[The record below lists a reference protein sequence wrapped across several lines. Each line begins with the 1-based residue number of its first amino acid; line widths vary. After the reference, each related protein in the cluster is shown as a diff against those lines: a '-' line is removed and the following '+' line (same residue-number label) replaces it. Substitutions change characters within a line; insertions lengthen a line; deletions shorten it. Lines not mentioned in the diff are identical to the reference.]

1 MTVAGHAVFLLL
13 IVYFAAPVKTDCT
26 STSTNKSGN
35 CTTEAKKI
43 SPLFHVEAQSNV
55 SARVGLTFEMEGGC
69 NELPLKVEVQIN
81 ASSQGNFIFPGGGIT
96 QRPDKTGSPYGGVIY
111 KYKNDGSI
119 RIMAP
124 KHTVASGVALFTG
137 GSAWEGVHR
146 VTENLVGVRYRAWC
160 RCNLPP
166 PGFESPWTDINVF
179 SKSFLEI
186 SHGLGVT
193 PDMVIVQLRHGSST
207 SDWVSDVTGS
217 MSSTEKG
224 SRRSGLIYGYD
235 SSKIRIWAPD
245 NGSLFN
251 TTDGWGLPKDH
262 GAVLSG
268 QVKVYAWNYLMNIR
282 SKSVNINKS
291 SSKSNLE
298 VSLPE
303 AVDVY
308 KDIVYFTVSPTDGD
322 NRGFLF
328 PGISS
333 VQNTDPTIQ
342 YGGVMYAYSTDKIRL
357 WHPKLDSQ
365 HFLVYINNEWGR
377 GNHVQSSE
385 SVVAKVSVWKA
396 GQICLIPKNQ
406 RTTPKVTTVQST
418 STTRTPTATA
428 RGTTAATRGTT
439 ALTGSF
445 NKQTTSPPAR
455 GLGNTSARQKDKKES
470 WYDRS
475 LTVPVIWLLGGGGL
489 LLLILLIACTVCLC
503 QSNSSDKSQ
512 TRVSP
517 QEIDQF

>member
-1 MTVAGHAVFLLL
+1 MFLLL

-26 STSTNKSGN
+26 STNTSGN
-35 CTTEAKKI
+35 CTTEAKKR
-43 SPLFHVEAQSNV
+43 SDWFDVEAQSNV
-55 SARVGLTFEMEGGC
+55 SARTGFTSEMEEGC
-69 NELPLKVEVQIN
+69 NELPLKVEVQIK
-81 ASSQGNFIFPGGGIT
+81 ASSQGDFIFPGGGIT
-96 QRPDKTGSPYGGVIY
+96 QRPDKTGSPYGGVVY
-111 KYKNDGSI
+111 KYKEDGSI

-124 KHTVASGVALFTG
+124 KHSMAPGVALFTG
-137 GSAWEGVHR
+137 AWEGVNR
-146 VTENLVGVRYRAWC
+146 VRENLVGVRYRAWC

-179 SKSFLEI
+179 SKSYLEI

-291 SSKSNLE
+291 SSKSDLE

-303 AVDVY
+303 VVDVN

-418 STTRTPTATA
+418 TTRTPTAT
-428 RGTTAATRGTT
+428 TRGTT

-489 LLLILLIACTVCLC
+489 LLLIFLIACTVCLC